1 MSATRCC
8 RCGRPTEARVAVGWR
23 DTGSNSGT
31 TVYACPDCAL
41 KIDPGPSPEDTQ
53 SATDPR

>member
-1 MSATRCC
+1 M
-8 RCGRPTEARVAVGWR
+8 AVGWR